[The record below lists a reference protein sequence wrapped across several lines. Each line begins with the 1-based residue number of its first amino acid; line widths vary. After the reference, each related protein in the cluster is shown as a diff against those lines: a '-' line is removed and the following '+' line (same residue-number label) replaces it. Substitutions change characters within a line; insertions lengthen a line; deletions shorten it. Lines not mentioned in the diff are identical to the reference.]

1 LLDRAAHS
9 LARGVLYRH
18 GSPPQSHAPQRLRL
32 VAPIDT
38 DHAVVRFAEIKD
50 LQRPAGEHRTGEKD
64 SLMMLRSDVVDL
76 PNSGVRTN
84 NGQLFRPTASGPAV
98 GFERGLPCFPGEP
111 SKSCSIGQG
120 PG

>member
-1 LLDRAAHS
+1 MLDRAAHS

-76 PNSGVRTN
+76 PNRAGVRTN
-84 NGQLFRPTASGPAV
+84 NGQLFRPTA
-98 GFERGLPCFPGEP
+98 ER
-111 SKSCSIGQG
+111 SCCRI
-120 PG
+120 